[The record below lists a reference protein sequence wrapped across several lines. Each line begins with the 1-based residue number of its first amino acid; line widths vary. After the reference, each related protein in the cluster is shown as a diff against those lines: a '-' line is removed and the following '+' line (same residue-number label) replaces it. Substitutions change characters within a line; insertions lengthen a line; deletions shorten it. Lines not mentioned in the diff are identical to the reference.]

1 VQPFL
6 DQDAP
11 PGSGVMNFL
20 ASVLIALLAWA
31 LLSWVSG
38 IALGYMI
45 DLMEGED
52 EFDDSLVAAAGLRPG
67 AVEEVT
73 GVRAGGRVSD
83 HTQRSMIMRMRRA
96 ARCRRPR

>member
-1 VQPFL
+1 
-6 DQDAP
+6 
-11 PGSGVMNFL
+11 MNFL

-52 EFDDSLVAAAGLRPG
+52 EFDDPP
-67 AVEEVT
+67 
-73 GVRAGGRVSD
+73 AGG
-83 HTQRSMIMRMRRA
+83 
-96 ARCRRPR
+96 CRPKTGGLLKK

>member
-1 VQPFL
+1 
-6 DQDAP
+6 
-11 PGSGVMNFL
+11 MNFL

-38 IALGYMI
+38 IALGYVI

-52 EFDDSLVAAAGLRPG
+52 EFDDPLVAPAGLRPG

-73 GVRAGGRVSD
+73 GVLAGGRVSD
-83 HTQRSMIMRMRRA
+83 HRQRSMTIMRMRRA